1 MLKGKTI
8 LAVVPARGGSKGV
21 PLKNIRPLLGRPL
34 LAYVGDI
41 VRQAGYFDRAIVS
54 TDHPQ
59 IAEAA
64 RDMGLDV
71 PFYRPESLSGDRISD
86 YDVLLHALKAIEQLD
101 QKQYDIVVMLQ
112 PTCPLRTTCHVTAS
126 VAKLIDEAWAAVWT
140 VSMTDLKY
148 HPLKQLVLSVDGKLG
163 YYDAQ
168 GRSIIARQQLGQVY
182 HRNGAAYV
190 FTREC
195 LLSEKTTLPKHTG
208 ALVLDDEMVSIDTH
222 EDFKAVEQ
230 LLNRTVSKAD

>member
-21 PLKNIRPLLGRPL
+21 PLKNIYPLLGRPL
-34 LAYVGDI
+34 LAYVGDV
-41 VRQAGYFDRAIVS
+41 VREAGYFDRAIVS
-54 TDHPQ
+54 TDHLQ

-64 RDMGLDV
+64 QEMGLDV

-86 YDVLLHALKAIEQLD
+86 YDVLLHTLTAIEQLD
-101 QKQYDIVVMLQ
+101 HRQYDIVVMLQ
-112 PTCPLRTTCHVTAS
+112 PTCPLRTTCQVTA
-126 VAKLIDEAWAAVWT
+126 AITKLIDEAWDAVWT

-148 HPLKQLVLSVDGKLG
+148 HPLKQLALADDGKLN

-168 GRSIIARQQLGQVY
+168 GGSIIARQQLGQVY
-182 HRNGAAYV
+182 HRNGAVYV

-195 LLSEKTTLPKHTG
+195 LLNEKTTLAKRTG
-208 ALVLDDEMVSIDTH
+208 ALVLDDAMVSIDTLD
-222 EDFKAVEQ
+222 DFETVER
-230 LLNRTVSKAD
+230 LLIARAPKVL